1 MRTSKWI
8 VVALAASIA
17 GCESGL
23 PTSAVESVPALP
35 LSADARLD
43 QADANVEKAIVLLGA
58 AVNESPKNDSKPFGG
73 HRTKAI
79 SLLEKA
85 RL

>member
-1 MRTSKWI
+1 M
-8 VVALAASIA
+8 
-17 GCESGL
+17 
-23 PTSAVESVPALP
+23 PALP

-85 RL
+85 RLEIAVAAASADDPKNVP